1 MLSSFVSINDTRAG
15 NISIE
20 LELTCYSVLYL
31 YFLLMDLTVSAI
43 ILENAVTDFKQ
54 LQAS

>member
-1 MLSSFVSINDTRAG
+1 
-15 NISIE
+15 
-20 LELTCYSVLYL
+20 VLYL